1 MSDERDPA
9 TDTPG
14 PDQRR
19 VPEGGEWS
27 GTQGSAAQ
35 GSAARES
42 AAHESAAHEPAAPRE
57 DVQWHEDQ
65 HASQPWDPWAP
76 PPAEAAQ
83 PVDQTQPVAADHTQP
98 VDQTQPVAADHTQP
112 VDLSH
117 TQEISGAPGVGAPR
131 HGTPHHEDAPHHDAP
146 TAWAHEPT
154 GWPGDQA
161 AHGGRAP
168 LGSSPVPG
176 AQTDPGNHSHPSAA
190 AAGQAAGVPTAAA
203 HGGWDPITAD
213 HADGGYGGQRA
224 RWAGDHPV
232 PATAPHQKGP
242 GWGALVAVA
251 AVAALVAATLG
262 GMFGGWLGATDRLG
276 FGRLDRTPTSIPS
289 AGAGATARPEGSI
302 ANIAAKA
309 LPSVVTIKVKGADGA
324 GTGSGFV
331 LDRDGH
337 IITNNHVVA
346 SAADGG
352 TIKVELSNGTEI
364 SATIVGRDGSYDLA
378 VLKTSRTDLQPLVMG
393 SSKDVVVGDQV
404 IAVGAP
410 LGLESSVTSG
420 IVSALDRPVSPGGD
434 GDQQSFIN
442 AIQTDAAIN
451 PGNSGGPLLDMQ
463 GHVIG
468 INSAIARIPG
478 SSDSQSG
485 NIGVGF
491 SIPSDQVVKTAQQLI
506 KTGKAEHP
514 VIGVILDRQYTGEGV
529 KILESASGGSGNPVT
544 PNGPAGKAGVKP
556 GDVIVEFDG
565 RPVNDPDDLVV
576 AIRAKSVGDRVS
588 MKVRRGSETIS
599 VTVTLT
605 GTSGS

>member
-1 MSDERDPA
+1 MSDEHPPTGDQSGHQSGAQEGRQEGA
-9 TDTPG
+9 DTAPVAG
-14 PDQRR
+14 PEQ
-19 VPEGGEWS
+19 
-27 GTQGSAAQ
+27 A
-35 GSAARES
+35 
-42 AAHESAAHEPAAPRE
+42 PAAPVPPQSE
-57 DVQWHEDQ
+57 PSSPEPAHPSTPEPSESV
-65 HASQPWDPWAP
+65 WDPWAP
-76 PPAEAAQ
+76 PRPEAAPQ
-83 PVDQTQPVAADHTQP
+83 APEGHGYGAPGPVGAVN
-98 VDQTQPVAADHTQP
+98 DHTQP

-117 TQEISGAPGVGAPR
+117 TQEIAGVPAQAQGGGPV
-131 HGTPHHEDAPHHDAP
+131 
-146 TAWAHEPT
+146 WASEPT
-154 GWPGDQA
+154 GWPQPDDRA
-161 AHGGRAP
+161 AP
-168 LGSSPVPG
+168 LGAAGAPGAEGHAAGAGSFAAGAAGAAPPVVPG
-176 AQTDPGNHSHPSAA
+176 T
-190 AAGQAAGVPTAAA
+190 
-203 HGGWDPITAD
+203 GWDPISSASAD
-213 HADGGYGGQRA
+213 AGYPSQQGHWVGGQ
-224 RWAGDHPV
+224 PV
-232 PATAPHQKGP
+232 ASSAPHQKGP

-251 AVAALVAATLG
+251 AVSALVAATLG
-262 GMFGGWLGATDRLG
+262 GMFGGWLGATDRVG
-276 FGRLDRTPTSIPS
+276 FGNLDRTGTSIPS

-337 IITNNHVVA
+337 IVTNNHVVA

-352 TIKVELSNGTEI
+352 TLAVELSNGTEI
-364 SATIVGRDGSYDLA
+364 KATILGRDSSYDLA
-378 VLKTSRTDLQPLVMG
+378 VLKTDRTDLVPLTIG

-420 IVSALDRPVSPGGD
+420 IVSALNRPVSPGGD

-463 GHVIG
+463 GHVVG

-478 SSDSQSG
+478 AADVQSG

-491 SIPSDQVVKTAQQLI
+491 SIPSDQVAKTAAQLI

-514 VIGVILDRQYTGEGV
+514 VIGVILDRQYTGSGV
-529 KILESASGGSGNPVT
+529 KILASGSGASGDPVSKD
-544 PNGPAGKAGVKP
+544 GPADKAGIEP

-565 RPVNDPDDLVV
+565 RPVSDADDLVV
-576 AIRAKSVGDRVS
+576 AIRAKSVGDAVP
-588 MKVRRGSETIS
+588 MKVKRGSETIS
-599 VTVTLT
+599 VTVTLS